1 MPFPSG
7 TATLHCLLT
16 TAFGAGTTFAL
27 MLYAR
32 GQQGGLFNLDVLQA
46 AIPDTGVVTL
56 FGFYF
61 GLAGLWWTRL
71 AYQWANTR
79 WRRKPQ
85 LAKLIPFA
93 AIWVAF
99 TLLEG
104 GTWWLHLTPNPR
116 NPILGHLLAILLCWE
131 LASFMAG
138 LVVVR
143 SIPKTA

>member
-16 TAFGAGTTFAL
+16 TAFGADTTFAL

-104 GTWWLHLTPNPR
+104 ARGGCTLPLIP
-116 NPILGHLLAILLCWE
+116 AILSSAICWPYCC
-131 LASFMAG
+131 AG
-138 LVVVR
+138 N
-143 SIPKTA
+143 